1 MTYTSDD
8 HLFDRV
14 TAAIEHVA
22 RTNEDK
28 FPEEQ
33 VSQHLFHAARV
44 LAIMAVQDL
53 AAEWSCSIDATLNR
67 LLGDDLWSAEVVLNR
82 FIER

>member
-1 MTYTSDD
+1 MTYTSDEQ
-8 HLFDRV
+8 LV
-14 TAAIEHVA
+14 ELIMAAIESVDA
-22 RTNEDK
+22 ADNDK
-28 FPEEQ
+28 HPEAL
-33 VSQHLFHAARV
+33 VSQHLFNAAAI
-44 LAIMAVQDL
+44 LAIAAVQDL